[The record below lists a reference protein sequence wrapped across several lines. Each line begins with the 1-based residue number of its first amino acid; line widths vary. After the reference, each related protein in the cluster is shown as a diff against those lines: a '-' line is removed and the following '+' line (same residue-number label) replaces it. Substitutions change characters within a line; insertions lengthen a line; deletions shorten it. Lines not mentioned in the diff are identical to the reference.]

1 MCSKIRGEDRTKIH
15 QVWYGMVRVHV
26 VHRFFLYCL
35 IFVWWIFVFRSHCSL
50 HYIVYICA
58 QILLFIIWYGACLA
72 KILLF
77 IIWYGACLG
86 KNSVVHY
93 PIWCC
98 FNTDSAVHY
107 LDRGSVV
114 HYLICCM
121 FGQRFCSL
129 SDTVNVWTEVLFFIV
144 SSRACLDTD
153 FGVHYLAHP
162 AA

>member
-1 MCSKIRGEDRTKIH
+1 MFGQKFCFSLSD
-15 QVWYGMVRVHV
+15 MVHV
-26 VHRFFLYCL
+26 
-35 IFVWWIFVFRSHCSL
+35 W
-50 HYIVYICA
+50 
-58 QILLFIIWYGACLA
+58 A